1 MKKLVRLKENK
12 LITLIKDIILE
23 NEDSNEVEIQ
33 PEMYKKLLMGVAG
46 NAQLIQNLPQYK
58 GKKIRITGDL
68 DLSNHKFKEKITDLG
83 DIRIDGRVDL
93 SGTGIKTIKGIS
105 TPEHNKIRIWGT
117 PYQKHLE
124 RLARQQE
131 REDAQERREENEW
144 DLNNGDTTGEMAH
157 AVLEFM
163 KDHDG
168 SVKVLDDEDQE
179 KLEEL
184 RRKYKELE
192 QKLKDEEDDEK
203 SDDIV
208 VEMDEV
214 ESDIDDLLYL
224 VHDVYDLIEDGGH
237 YGDLTVF
244 KSINDETYGQRYA
257 VGTEDQF
264 DEALKEYYEDWVN
277 SPEHYFGSDQ
287 LARYIDGDEV
297 AEYFE
302 DSIRQ
307 DIYESPESYYDIK
320 KTLSG
325 SQESEIEQLEY
336 EKRSLEIEQF
346 LIEKGARSPLT
357 EEVVESLRYF
367 KFTDYMNNEL
377 IAEYQSNKWV
387 IYQNGKEVEQV
398 YYSDDDE
405 DGEHEEEN
413 ENRLSE
419 IVDRTWEIES
429 EIEEIKDNPDGDLDD
444 DSVEEAV
451 ENRLEEIRDNPTR
464 WLNDYGMDYGPFL
477 DKDEMLDDLISDSDY
492 GRISGYDDTYYYY
505 TINQDQYYVVRID

>member
-1 MKKLVRLKENK
+1 MKKLVRLSESK
-12 LITLIKDIILE
+12 LINLIKNIILE
-23 NEDSNEVEIQ
+23 NDEDNYVEIQ
-33 PEMYKKLLMGVAG
+33 PEMYKKLLMGVNG
-46 NAQLIQNLPQYK
+46 NAQLIHNLPQFK

-68 DLSNHKFKEKITDLG
+68 DLSDHKFREKITDLG
-83 DIRIDGRVDL
+83 DIRIDGVVDL
-93 SGTGIKTIKGIS
+93 SSTGIKTIKGI
-105 TPEHNKIRIWGT
+105 TPSNHIRVWGT
-117 PYQKHLE
+117 PYEKHLE
-124 RLARQQE
+124 RLKRQRE
-131 REDAQERREENEW
+131 REEAQERREENEW

-179 KLEEL
+179 KLEQL

-192 QKLKDEEDDEK
+192 QKLEEEEDDEK

-214 ESDIDDLLYL
+214 ESDIDELMDE
-224 VHDVYDLIEDGGH
+224 VHDVYDLVEDGGH
-237 YGDLTVF
+237 YGDLTIF
-244 KSINDETYGQRYA
+244 KSVNDTTYGQRYA

-264 DEALKEYYEDWVN
+264 DEALKEYYQDWVD
-277 SPEHYFGSDQ
+277 SPEHYFGSEQ
-287 LARYIDGDEV
+287 LERYINGDEV

-302 DSIRQ
+302 DDVRN
-307 DIYESPESYYDIK
+307 DIYESPESYDIE

-325 SQESEIEQLEY
+325 SQEREIEQLEY
-336 EKRSLEIEQF
+336 ERRSLLQEQF
-346 LIEKGARSPLT
+346 LIERGARSPLT

-377 IAEYQSNKWV
+377 VTQYDSNRWV
-387 IYQNGKEVEQV
+387 IYQNGKEVEEI

-413 ENRLSE
+413 ENRISE
-419 IVDRTWEIES
+419 IEDRTSEIEY

-451 ENRLEEIRDNPTR
+451 EDRLEEIRYNPVR
-464 WLNDYGMDYGPFL
+464 WLDDYGMDYGPFI
-477 DKDEMLDDLISDSDY
+477 DKDEMLDDLVSDSDY
-492 GRISGYDDTYYYY
+492 GRISGYDDMYDYY
-505 TINQDQYYVVRID
+505 TINQDRYYVVRTD